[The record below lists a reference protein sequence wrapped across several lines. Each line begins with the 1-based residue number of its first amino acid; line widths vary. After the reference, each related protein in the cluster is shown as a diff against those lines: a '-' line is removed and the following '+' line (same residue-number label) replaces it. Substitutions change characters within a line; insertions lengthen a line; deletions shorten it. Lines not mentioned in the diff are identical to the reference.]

1 MSMAPHEFCHPLR
14 VEEVRPQ
21 DRLQS
26 LSPEA
31 APSAP
36 VATDDGLPLTAG
48 LATPAPAPAR

>member
-1 MSMAPHEFCHPLR
+1 MAMAPHEFCHPLR

-31 APSAP
+31 APTAP
-36 VATDDGLPLTAG
+36 VATDDGSPLTAG